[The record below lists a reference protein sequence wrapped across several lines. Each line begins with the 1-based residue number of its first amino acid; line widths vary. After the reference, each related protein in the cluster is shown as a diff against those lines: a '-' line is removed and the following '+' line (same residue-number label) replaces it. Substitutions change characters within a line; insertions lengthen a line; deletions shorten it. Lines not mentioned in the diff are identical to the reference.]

1 MKKAYILVLAVLVCG
16 CNSQSRRE
24 ALAVRRR
31 SAYVE
36 DHLAD
41 IQKANRELLVSK
53 SENLLTWRPSIEGI
67 AERKE
72 ELMEVI
78 IRAMCGEDT
87 DMLVGELMALAPV
100 GRGSDEA
107 VAELK
112 GRLEALSRVA
122 DANMCRIFE
131 DAILRGSIVEGMTAG
146 QVEAAWGR
154 ELAPLWSDSSG
165 DSVYEV
171 GEVEQE
177 NYILKQ
183 GKLVIAATTLSMG
196 GHSSDF
202 YLQFREGKLVDWT
215 FVPHVGGGF

>member
-1 MKKAYILVLAVLVCG
+1 MKKVYILILAGLVCG
-16 CNSQSRRE
+16 CNSQSRRAE
-24 ALAVRRR
+24 SMARRKVYIENNIAEIR
-31 SAYVE
+31 
-36 DHLAD
+36 
-41 IQKANRELLVSK
+41 KANRELLVSK
-53 SENLLTWRPSIEGI
+53 SENFLTWRPSIQGI
-67 AERKE
+67 AQRKE

-78 IRAMCGEDT
+78 IRAMCGENT

-100 GRGSDEA
+100 GKGSDEA
-107 VAELK
+107 VAELR

-122 DANMCRIFE
+122 DPNMCRIFE

-146 QVEAAWGR
+146 QVETAWGR
-154 ELAPLWSDSSG
+154 ELILLWSDSSG

-171 GEVEQE
+171 SQVEQE

-183 GKLVIAATTLSMG
+183 GKLAIAATTLSMG

-215 FVPHVGGGF
+215 FVPHIGGGF

>member
-1 MKKAYILVLAVLVCG
+1 MKKVYILILAGLICG
-16 CNSQSRRE
+16 CNPQSRHAE
-24 ALAVRRR
+24 SMARRKVYIENNI
-31 SAYVE
+31 AE
-36 DHLAD
+36 

-72 ELMEVI
+72 ELLEVI
-78 IRAMCGEDT
+78 IRAMCGENT

-100 GRGSDEA
+100 GGGSDEA

-112 GRLEALSRVA
+112 GGLEALSRVA
-122 DANMCRIFE
+122 DPNMCGIFE

-154 ELAPLWSDSSG
+154 ELALLWSDSSG

-171 GEVEQE
+171 EEVEQE

-183 GKLVIAATTLSMG
+183 GKLVIAATTLSMR

-202 YLQFREGKLVDWT
+202 YLEFKEGKLVDWV
-215 FVPHVGGGF
+215 FVPHVEGGF